1 MSLLNLPPEAAL
13 PIIIGALVNIYAVIA
28 IITVIPFTVEQ
39 MTLIAIFTLIAHSLT
54 MEGVIQHKS
63 GVNVIKVSLFRFAAA
78 ILTVLIVSQFL
89 GDTSQSVVVPA
100 TLTIHTP
107 LLEVLKVWAVD
118 MIYLLLKILG
128 IIMAIMILL
137 ESLKSLGWIEY
148 PRKFLRP
155 LMKILGL
162 SDQTAIMW
170 LAANLFGLFYSGA
183 LIIEEAKKGTLTK
196 EELENLHISVG
207 INHSMVEDPPLFIL
221 LGLNAFWLWVP
232 RFIVAI
238 IAVQAYR
245 SIKQLGKKLPHY

>member
-1 MSLLNLPPEAAL
+1 
-13 PIIIGALVNIYAVIA
+13 
-28 IITVIPFTVEQ
+28 
-39 MTLIAIFTLIAHSLT
+39 
-54 MEGVIQHKS
+54 
-63 GVNVIKVSLFRFAAA
+63 
-78 ILTVLIVSQFL
+78 
-89 GDTSQSVVVPA
+89 
-100 TLTIHTP
+100 
-107 LLEVLKVWAVD
+107 
-118 MIYLLLKILG
+118 
-128 IIMAIMILL
+128 
-137 ESLKSLGWIEY
+137 
-148 PRKFLRP
+148 
-155 LMKILGL
+155 MKILGL

-183 LIIEEAKKGTLTK
+183 LIIEEAKKGTLIK